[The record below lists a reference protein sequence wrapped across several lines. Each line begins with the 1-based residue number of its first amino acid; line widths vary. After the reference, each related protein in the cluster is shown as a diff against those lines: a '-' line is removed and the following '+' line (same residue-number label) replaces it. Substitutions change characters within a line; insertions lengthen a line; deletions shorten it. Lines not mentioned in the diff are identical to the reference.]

1 MEIPGVIR
9 ASVGYTGRIG
19 QDLTPA
25 TYKSVCDGDGNTEA
39 VRIVF
44 DTTKVSYEKIVQLF
58 FDNPRVP
65 VIYGD
70 QDVQYQIACWAVD
83 DRQMTLAKNAAES
96 AGKGGVPVYDF
107 RCTSWYDGEESH
119 QNFFGSIAGWS
130 GLFKANEMKVV
141 KRV

>member
-1 MEIPGVIR
+1 METAILKLFESFLIQQRFP
-9 ASVGYTGRIG
+9 
-19 QDLTPA
+19 
-25 TYKSVCDGDGNTEA
+25 N
-39 VRIVF
+39 
-44 DTTKVSYEKIVQLF
+44 EKIVQLF

-65 VIYGD
+65 EIYGD

-119 QNFFGSIAGWS
+119 QNFFGSIKLDG
-130 GLFKANEMKVV
+130 
-141 KRV
+141 RVY